1 MIWATVSS
9 LSCFCWL
16 YRASPSLTSKNIINL
31 ILVWSP
37 GDVHVYS
44 HLLCCLKRVF
54 AMTSAFSWQNSISLC
69 STSFCTPSQ
78 ICLLLQV
85 FLDSLLLLSSPLQW
99 KFNQSGIYFLHYLL
113 SCFSIHPCSLIPFLL
128 RSLTRHKLVLQH
140 SQESKKVFR
149 MLGCILALLK

>member
-1 MIWATVSS
+1 MIEPQSAPGLVVADCIE
-9 LSCFCWL
+9 LLNLWL
-16 YRASPSLTSKNIINL
+16 KRIQSIWFRYWPS
-31 ILVWSP
+31 
-37 GDVHVYS
+37 GDDF
-44 HLLCCLKRVF
+44 LCCWKKVF
-54 AMTSAFSWQNSISLC
+54 TRTSVFFWQNSISLC